1 MEQSEIIESVDILL
15 VDDTPENIL
24 ALEGILSRPD
34 YNLVRAQSGS
44 EALKLVL
51 KHDFAVI
58 LLDVLMPGMDGF
70 ETARLVRARDRSKHI
85 PILFLTAHGAEL
97 SLIYQG
103 YSVGAVDYLI
113 KPIDPDVVKA
123 KVAVFVDLFRKT
135 CQIERQQEQ
144 LRAAER
150 MRAELALRE
159 SAEEYDITFQQAAVG
174 IVHAALDGR
183 VLKVNQHFS
192 ELSGHSKQD
201 ALALDLRDLFHAEES
216 QATLAALLVLHEP
229 GTPPYSRE
237 LRLIKKD
244 GAVAWVS
251 LTASV
256 IRSAT
261 GTPKRYVLTAED
273 VTERRRAEQRQSFLA
288 AASERLMS
296 SLDYTTTLSAI
307 AAIAVPTLADWCA
320 VDIVLED
327 GDIGELAVAHVDRQ
341 KLDLLRE
348 LQRRLKSDPSWAL
361 AKVLK
366 NGRPEL
372 LVRGPEDELNLYA
385 NGERARE
392 LLLSVGFGS
401 AMVIPLVARERTLG
415 ALTFVCA
422 PGKAAYDALD
432 LAMASDLAQRAALA
446 IDNAG
451 LYQESQEAIRM
462 REEFLSIASHELR
475 TPLTPLLMQIQS
487 LARHLE
493 RSGDTIDRDRLRRN
507 LDRAERQVDRLRAL
521 VETLLDVSRLATRGL
536 RLTLEEVD
544 LGEMLRE
551 AATSFAEQSARVNSP
566 LTLSA
571 EKNVR
576 GRWDRLRIEQVVTNL
591 IANAIKY
598 GAGKPI
604 EVILESKPG
613 AARIT
618 VIDQGIGI
626 PQNKLDKIFNRFERA
641 VPTDNYGGL
650 GLGLYVAQQ
659 IAEAHGGTIKVS
671 SEIGRG
677 STFVLE
683 LPLVVEAKLENR
695 NGTELRSA

>member
-1 MEQSEIIESVDILL
+1 
-15 VDDTPENIL
+15 
-24 ALEGILSRPD
+24 
-34 YNLVRAQSGS
+34 
-44 EALKLVL
+44 
-51 KHDFAVI
+51 
-58 LLDVLMPGMDGF
+58 
-70 ETARLVRARDRSKHI
+70 
-85 PILFLTAHGAEL
+85 
-97 SLIYQG
+97 
-103 YSVGAVDYLI
+103 VGAVDYLI

-159 SAEEYDITFQQAAVG
+159 SVEEYDVTFEQAAVG
-174 IVHAALDGR
+174 IIHAALDGQ
-183 VLKVNQHFS
+183 VLKVNQNFS
-192 ELSGHSKQD
+192 DFSGYSKHD
-201 ALALDLRDLFHAEES
+201 ALALRLRDLFHGEDAE
-216 QATLAALLVLHEP
+216 ATLGALTALHTA
-229 GTPPYSRE
+229 GQPPYSRE
-237 LRLIKKD
+237 LRLVKKD
-244 GAVAWVS
+244 GTVAWVS

-256 IRSAT
+256 IRSAS
-261 GTPKRYVLTAED
+261 GTPKRYILTAED
-273 VTERRRAEQRQSFLA
+273 VTERRRAEQRQTFLA

-296 SLDYTTTLSAI
+296 SLEYTTTLSAI

-327 GDIGELAVAHVDRQ
+327 GDIDELAVAHVDRN

-348 LQRRLKSDPSWAL
+348 LQKRLKSDPNWAL

-366 NGRPEL
+366 SGRPEL
-372 LVRGPEDELNLYA
+372 IARRPDDEPSLHA
-385 NGERARE
+385 TGERTCE
-392 LLLSVGFGS
+392 LLLSVGFAS
-401 AMVIPLVARERTLG
+401 AMVIPLVARGRTLG
-415 ALTFVCA
+415 ALTFLCA
-422 PGKAAYDALD
+422 PGKAPYDALD

-451 LYQESQEAIRM
+451 LYQKSQEAIKM

-487 LARHLE
+487 LTRHLD
-493 RSGDTIDRDRLRRN
+493 RSGDGIDHERLRRN

-536 RLTLEEVD
+536 RLTLEDVD
-544 LGEMLRE
+544 LGEVLRE
-551 AATSFAEQSARVNSP
+551 AASSFAEQSARVNSP
-566 LTLSA
+566 LSLSVD
-571 EKNVR
+571 KNIH
-576 GRWDRLRIEQVVTNL
+576 GRWDKLRIEQVVTNL

-604 EVILESKPG
+604 DVILESEPG
-613 AARIT
+613 IARIT
-618 VIDQGIGI
+618 VNDQGIGI

-659 IAEAHGGTIKVS
+659 IAEAHGGTINVS
-671 SEIGRG
+671 SEVGRG

-683 LPLVVEAKLENR
+683 LPLVTEAKAENR
-695 NGTELRSA
+695 NGAELRSA